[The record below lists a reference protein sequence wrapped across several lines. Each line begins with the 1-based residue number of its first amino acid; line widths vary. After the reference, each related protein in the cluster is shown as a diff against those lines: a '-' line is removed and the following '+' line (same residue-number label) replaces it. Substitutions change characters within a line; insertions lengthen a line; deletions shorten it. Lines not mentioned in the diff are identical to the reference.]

1 MKRGNVRTHRKYV
14 TEDGEKKIKYE
25 IQGKR
30 GNLWIPV
37 VEREKNKDAVPMIYN
52 SIGEAEK
59 QLKKIVKQIRKRRD

>member
-14 TEDGEKKIKYE
+14 TEEDGTKKILYE

-30 GNLWIPV
+30 NGLWIPV
-37 VEREKNKDAVPMIYN
+37 VERSKTKANIPMIYD

-59 QLKKIVKQIRKRRD
+59 QLKKIVKKIKRRS